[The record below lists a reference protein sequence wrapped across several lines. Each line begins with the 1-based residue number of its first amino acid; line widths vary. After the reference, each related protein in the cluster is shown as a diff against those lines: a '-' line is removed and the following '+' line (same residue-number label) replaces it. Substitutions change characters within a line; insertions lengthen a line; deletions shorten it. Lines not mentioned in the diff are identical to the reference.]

1 MFCHADSYTL
11 FSAQREDSC
20 LSYGHFA
27 VAMVMVEVAVDG
39 VVAIDVVVDI
49 LVVVADVVAIDAIVD
64 VAVGVEVVDG

>member
-1 MFCHADSYTL
+1 LPLLWS
-11 FSAQREDSC
+11 FS
-20 LSYGHFA
+20 